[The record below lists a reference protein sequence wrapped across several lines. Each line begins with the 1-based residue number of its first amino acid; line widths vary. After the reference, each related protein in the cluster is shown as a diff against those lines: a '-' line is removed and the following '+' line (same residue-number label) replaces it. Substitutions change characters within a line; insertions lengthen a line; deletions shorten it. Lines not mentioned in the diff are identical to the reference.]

1 MVRQTVIDIDYRSA
15 LPSTLYSI
23 VSTLYIY
30 STGHG
35 LLMQASCCLLAAPCS
50 LIRCY
55 VATLLLLQ
63 AF

>member
-35 LLMQASCCLLAAPCS
+35 LLMQAPCCLLAAPCS
-50 LIRCY
+50 LICY